1 MMNERVAKEQS
12 VRENGRSSRT
22 LWTDIRLYY
31 YSAAFSHKVKENEEK
46 ESQKTA
52 APQLAEHTHT
62 TGNWRMGQAVG
73 VNGFPIGQFPLRH
86 CQENEENVV
95 MRQWTSSELLVELAA
110 AAQRPFRCGHIS

>member
-12 VRENGRSSRT
+12 VRESGRSSRT
-22 LWTDIRLYY
+22 LWTDSRLYY

-62 TGNWRMGQAVG
+62 QLATGEWAK
-73 VNGFPIGQFPLRH
+73 
-86 CQENEENVV
+86 
-95 MRQWTSSELLVELAA
+95 LLVSMASQLANF
-110 AAQRPFRCGHIS
+110 PFATAKKTKKT